1 MSKPSKPDHKFRLLP
16 TPEQIRAHGEGG
28 LWESDDEAD
37 SHYKF
42 WDRDRSTPWYDCS
55 SPGGEGFCEDGHPR
69 DPSAKRTPAPTLFRP
84 LNPDGMPRDWAE
96 IDAIVAGAKAPT
108 TEPEF
113 RRPTDEEI
121 RAHKANGGVWERPT
135 SSMTKFRWM
144 GFVGNDLKAWNSDE
158 PMPNRNG
165 GWLVSEVDPEGIMRP
180 VDKQGK
186 PIAWESLA
194 AKPAQPAQ
202 PAHADTEWRLLPDT
216 ETLKTHPW
224 WVANDSDD
232 YSYMCTSSDG
242 LYDIGGE
249 VRDLTEMKPRL
260 SIDTHRS
267 NAGYLLCLYKQ
278 WRPCDSA
285 GTPIAWSAIAQ
296 PLPRIWSPQGA
307 CKITKLEY
315 SDRME
320 PGVVTVD
327 GRVLGTTLGTYTAN
341 VSAFEGDLSQLPP
354 VFDLIVEA
362 PGANPPQI
370 DILVG
375 CRRHGN
381 TLAYIDYII
390 HNGKTLCSV
399 PRMPVETPT
408 FQRVS
413 GSVLDCFAA
422 AWYNTTRKPN
432 ETDEQLRQR
441 CRDLWTAQEKPVM
454 SQYTPLSTTPALP
467 DFAKMSPEDRA
478 RYRAALDAV
487 DPPTTR
493 DAIRSGLEHAPVE
506 IALDKLHNFVAK
518 LANLWTEGSDEDRQT
533 AARFLRDMV
542 GSDYGKAAIGL
553 AAGAALPHA
562 APLANKLLPDDKDA
576 APLLRR
582 IGYILAERGAAT
594 GAKQLGL
601 DIMDATGPIIAEL
614 RSLLGELLSGMRKA
628 ETVAGLLPPAS
639 SRLSF
644 DGALTV
650 ESAETK
656 R

>member
-1 MSKPSKPDHKFRLLP
+1 MSKPIKPDHEFRSLP

-28 LWESDDEAD
+28 LWDTKSG
-37 SHYKF
+37 HYRL
-42 WDRDRSTPWYDCS
+42 WDRPRNTPWYDCKPWYANGQPWPQS
-55 SPGGEGFCEDGHPR
+55 G
-69 DPSAKRTPAPTLFRP
+69 TQAPHKWRP
-84 LNPDGMPRDWAE
+84 LNPDGTPRDWAE
-96 IDAIVAGAKAPT
+96 IDAIVATLAQVAQVAKAIIS
-108 TEPEF
+108 EPEF
-113 RRPTDEEI
+113 RPPTDEEI
-121 RAHKANGGVWERPT
+121 RAHNGLWHQQQTDRLVDVWETPAGFRGWWLSKSKEHQRPL
-135 SSMTKFRWM
+135 R
-144 GFVGNDLKAWNSDE
+144 GAWPFDDE
-158 PMPNRNG
+158 DRH
-165 GWLVSEVDPEGIMRP
+165 WKMRP

-202 PAHADTEWRLLPDT
+202 PAHADTEWRPLPDT
-216 ETLKTHPW
+216 ETLKRHPW
-224 WVANDSDD
+224 WVSVGEGLETN
-232 YSYMCTSSDG
+232 YIRTTSEG
-242 LYDIGGE
+242 TYA
-249 VRDLTEMKPRL
+249 LTEQPGRL
-260 SIDTHRS
+260 VSTKLYSRIVPHLSPGYNLS
-267 NAGYLLCLYKQ
+267 NPARR

-296 PLPRIWSPQGA
+296 SQQPEFRQLI
-307 CKITKLEY
+307 
-315 SDRME
+315 
-320 PGVVTVD
+320 
-327 GRVLGTTLGTYTAN
+327 
-341 VSAFEGDLSQLPP
+341 SAFEGDLSQLPP
-354 VFDLIVEA
+354 VFDMIS
-362 PGANPPQI
+362 
-370 DILVG
+370 
-375 CRRHGN
+375 
-381 TLAYIDYII
+381 YIDFII
-390 HNGKTLCSV
+390 RNGKTLCPV
-399 PRMPVETPT
+399 PRMPFEPT
-408 FQRVS
+408 FERVS
-413 GSVLDCFAA
+413 GSVLDAFAA
-422 AWYNTTRKPN
+422 AWYNIIRKPN

-601 DIMDATGPIIAEL
+601 DIMDATGPIVTEL
-614 RSLLGELLSGMRKA
+614 RSLLAELLSGMRKA
-628 ETVAGLLPPAS
+628 DAVAGLLPAAS
-639 SRLSF
+639 KPINF
-644 DGALTV
+644 DVLAV
-650 ESAETK
+650 DNVK
-656 R
+656 RNS

>member
-1 MSKPSKPDHKFRLLP
+1 MSKPIKPDHEFRSLP

-28 LWESDDEAD
+28 LWDTKSG
-37 SHYKF
+37 HYRL
-42 WDRDRSTPWYDCS
+42 WDRPRNTPWYDCKPWYANGQPWPQS
-55 SPGGEGFCEDGHPR
+55 G
-69 DPSAKRTPAPTLFRP
+69 TQAPHKWRP
-84 LNPDGMPRDWAE
+84 LNPDGTPRDWAE
-96 IDAIVAGAKAPT
+96 IDAIVATLAQVAQ
-108 TEPEF
+108 
-113 RRPTDEEI
+113 
-121 RAHKANGGVWERPT
+121 
-135 SSMTKFRWM
+135 
-144 GFVGNDLKAWNSDE
+144 
-158 PMPNRNG
+158 
-165 GWLVSEVDPEGIMRP
+165 VDRHWKMRP

-202 PAHADTEWRLLPDT
+202 PAHADTEWRPLPDT
-216 ETLKTHPW
+216 ETLKRHPW
-224 WVANDSDD
+224 WVSVGEGLETN
-232 YSYMCTSSDG
+232 YIRTTSEG
-242 LYDIGGE
+242 TYA
-249 VRDLTEMKPRL
+249 LTEQPGRL
-260 SIDTHRS
+260 VSTKLYSRIVPHLSPGYNLS
-267 NAGYLLCLYKQ
+267 NPARR

-296 PLPRIWSPQGA
+296 SQQPEFRQLI
-307 CKITKLEY
+307 
-315 SDRME
+315 
-320 PGVVTVD
+320 
-327 GRVLGTTLGTYTAN
+327 
-341 VSAFEGDLSQLPP
+341 SAFEGDLSQLPP
-354 VFDLIVEA
+354 VFDMIS
-362 PGANPPQI
+362 
-370 DILVG
+370 
-375 CRRHGN
+375 
-381 TLAYIDYII
+381 YIDFII
-390 HNGKTLCSV
+390 RNGKTLCPV
-399 PRMPVETPT
+399 PRMPFEPT
-408 FQRVS
+408 FERVS
-413 GSVLDCFAA
+413 GSVLDAFAA
-422 AWYNTTRKPN
+422 AWYNITRNPN

-601 DIMDATGPIIAEL
+601 DIMDATGPIVTEL
-614 RSLLGELLSGMRKA
+614 RSLLAELLSGMRKA
-628 ETVAGLLPPAS
+628 DAVAGLLPAAS
-639 SRLSF
+639 KPINF
-644 DGALTV
+644 DVLAV
-650 ESAETK
+650 DNVK
-656 R
+656 RNS